1 MPAPRAL
8 RSSRASLGHVSD
20 CADLRPCPLNPG
32 GVSHWPGGS
41 ASGSSR
47 GFHATPNE
55 RPRPHHSVRILLTFW
70 PIGQP
75 RQMRST
81 RSPARGEAC
90 PGRRAAYRCGGHQL
104 ASTGSRDRAT
114 AEGRRRRCRDRSQA
128 VPRPEPPS
136 SPSPPARDFP
146 GRFGEILWT
155 STTGGVRVDVR
166 GQPWWCKKPE
176 AFDTGP

>member
-75 RQMRST
+75 CQMHSARG
-81 RSPARGEAC
+81 PARGEAC
-90 PGRRAAYRCGGHQL
+90 PGRRAACGGHQF
-104 ASTGSRDRAT
+104 AGTGSRDRAT

-128 VPRPEPPS
+128 VPRPGTPR
-136 SPSPPARDFP
+136 ARRHGHETFP
-146 GRFGEILWT
+146 GDLVRSCGPQRP
-155 STTGGVRVDVR
+155 GGVSVDVR